1 MGQPFSAPVASSP
14 NLALSMPY
22 QMKFD
27 FDFLKDRYD
36 YELQRREQLTA
47 ALTLPVGVLTVLGG
61 AMTAMARSFSYQDGL
76 LTWVFGILLGLA
88 VIAFFRCMFDL
99 GRAYHRQTH
108 IYLPLLGELRE
119 TREKWRAFY
128 KELHQRVSYE
138 EEHQDGSN
146 DDLFQH
152 EEHQG
157 GVDDL
162 FQHELEERIIDA
174 ADRNTR
180 NNDQRSRYL
189 FSARIAI
196 FAVLAMTAIM
206 GIPYVVDQVRY

>member
-1 MGQPFSAPVASSP
+1 
-14 NLALSMPY
+14 
-22 QMKFD
+22 MKFD

-119 TREKWRAFY
+119 TREKWQAFY
-128 KELHQRVSYE
+128 KEVHQRVSYE
-138 EEHQDGSN
+138 DEHQDES
-146 DDLFQH
+146 D
-152 EEHQG
+152 
-157 GVDDL
+157 DDL

-180 NNDQRSRYL
+180 NNDKRSRYL

-196 FAVLAMTAIM
+196 FAVLALTAIM

>member
-1 MGQPFSAPVASSP
+1 M
-14 NLALSMPY
+14 
-22 QMKFD
+22 
-27 FDFLKDRYD
+27 
-36 YELQRREQLTA
+36 E
-47 ALTLPVGVLTVLGG
+47 GVLQGG
-61 AMTAMARSFSYQDGL
+61 TSESDLRGGTS
-76 LTWVFGILLGLA
+76 VFWIFLGLG
-88 VIAFFRCMFDL
+88 VIAFVLSMFDL
-99 GRAYHRQTH
+99 GRAYHRQTN
-108 IYLPLLGELRE
+108 IYLPLLGELQE
-119 TREKWRAFY
+119 TREKWKAFY
-128 KELHQRVSYE
+128 KEVHQRATYE
-138 EEHQDGSN
+138 
-146 DDLFQH
+146 

-196 FAVLAMTAIM
+196 FAVLALTAIM

>member
-1 MGQPFSAPVASSP
+1 M
-14 NLALSMPY
+14 
-22 QMKFD
+22 
-27 FDFLKDRYD
+27 
-36 YELQRREQLTA
+36 
-47 ALTLPVGVLTVLGG
+47 
-61 AMTAMARSFSYQDGL
+61 
-76 LTWVFGILLGLA
+76 VFGISLGLA
-88 VIAFFRCMFDL
+88 VIAFLRCMFDL

-119 TREKWRAFY
+119 TREKWQAFY
-128 KELHQRVSYE
+128 KEVHQRVSYE
-138 EEHQDGSN
+138 EEHQR
-146 DDLFQH
+146 
-152 EEHQG
+152 

-196 FAVLAMTAIM
+196 FAVLALTAIM

>member
-1 MGQPFSAPVASSP
+1 
-14 NLALSMPY
+14 
-22 QMKFD
+22 MKFD
-27 FDFLKDRYD
+27 FDFLKSRYD

-76 LTWVFGILLGLA
+76 LTWVFGVPLGLA

-99 GRAYHRQTH
+99 GRAYHQQTH
-108 IYLPLLGELRE
+108 IYLPLLGELRQ
-119 TREKWRAFY
+119 TREKWQAFY
-128 KELHQRVSYE
+128 KEVHQRVSCE
-138 EEHQDGSN
+138 EEHQDGSE

-152 EEHQG
+152 EEHQR
-157 GVDDL
+157 GVEGL

-196 FAVLAMTAIM
+196 FAVLALTAIM